1 MKDTK
6 PIFVGK
12 LSLSPLK
19 DIKEKVYLNYK
30 GEIISK
36 SLRIPVD
43 KKRTH
48 RQWYVFVKEYLDN
61 KNLKYSIIN
70 FFQKD
75 LRDIREM
82 MLLKNQET
90 ISRNKI
96 EDIVHWRNQ
105 IARIKDIIKH
115 EYAKHLWK
123 KNLKIIKNF
132 LVCTPH
138 FL

>member
-1 MKDTK
+1 MKDAK
-6 PIFVGK
+6 PIFIGK

-36 SLRIPVD
+36 SLRISVD

-48 RQWYVFVKEYLDN
+48 IQWYVFVKEYLDN

-75 LRDIREM
+75 LSDIREM

-115 EYAKHLWK
+115 EYAKHVWK
-123 KNLKIIKNF
+123 KYLKLLRIF
-132 LVCTPH
+132 
-138 FL
+138 